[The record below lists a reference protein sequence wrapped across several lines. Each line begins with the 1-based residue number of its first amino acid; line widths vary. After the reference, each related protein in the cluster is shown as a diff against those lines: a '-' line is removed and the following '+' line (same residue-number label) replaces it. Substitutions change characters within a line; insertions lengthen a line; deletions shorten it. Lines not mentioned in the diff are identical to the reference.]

1 VKNKNSYN
9 SPSGVVKVWL
19 PDLLTVR
26 GVCYPSRGKQLFLVW
41 FWRFETRGLILH
53 WRQSSQKALNLF

>member
-1 VKNKNSYN
+1 VKNKNSFN

-41 FWRFETRGLILH
+41 FWRFEM
-53 WRQSSQKALNLF
+53 